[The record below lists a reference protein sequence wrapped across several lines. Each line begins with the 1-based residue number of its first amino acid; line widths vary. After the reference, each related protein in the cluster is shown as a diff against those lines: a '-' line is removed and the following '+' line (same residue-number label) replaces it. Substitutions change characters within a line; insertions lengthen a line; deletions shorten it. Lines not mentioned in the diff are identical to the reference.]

1 MEEQPEE
8 KRKRCL
14 LTLHSELAPVIKTTQ
29 LPREVHLP
37 ATLPHRQFA
46 AIGLAGCDGRKRPT
60 GKNPP
65 YRTPKPASE
74 RVAFKWAP

>member
-14 LTLHSELAPVIKTTQ
+14 LTLRSELAPVIKTTQ

-37 ATLPHRQFA
+37 ATLPHCQFA
-46 AIGLAGCDGRKRPT
+46 AIELAGWDGRKRPT
-60 GKNPP
+60 GKNPL
-65 YRTPKPASE
+65 TPQSLPQ
-74 RVAFKWAP
+74 RVTF